1 MSDSF
6 THRVLPYDGM
16 DDYLAGALPF
26 LRAGAASGDRVLAV
40 TPVAAGLLL
49 RGELGAAAAGI
60 EFHESAAW
68 YSHPARTL
76 AGCLDMADAAE
87 REGRRLRILGE
98 PGWNGRPA
106 PEVLEWQRTEAL
118 VNVAFAGTATAIL
131 CPYARSLPAGVVAS
145 SRRTHPESVRGVTAV
160 RNPGYLDPWTF
171 SARCDGEPLPA
182 PPPDAES
189 MALDRPDLYWLRA
202 YAGDFARRAGLP
214 AGDVQRL
221 LVAATEV
228 VTNAVRHGA
237 PPMTLTMWT
246 DPADGSVVC
255 QVTDAGRWPAAAGHG
270 LVPPR
275 SPGPPGAARGNAA
288 GPGRFGLWA
297 VRLLCSAVQI
307 RTGEQGTTVRLR
319 LRPPAVPAGTAQA
332 VDTA

>member
-26 LRAGAASGDRVLAV
+26 LREGAASGDRVLAV
-40 TPVAAGLLL
+40 TPLASGLLL
-49 RGELGAAAAGI
+49 RDELGAAADAI
-60 EFHESAAW
+60 EFHESASW

-98 PGWNGRPA
+98 PGWSGRPA

-118 VNVAFAGTATAIL
+118 VNVAFAGTPTAIL

-145 SRRTHPESVRGVTAV
+145 SRRTHPESVRGVSAV

-202 YAGDFARRAGLP
+202 YVGEFARRAGLLP
-214 AGDVQRL
+214 AGDLQRL
-221 LVAATEV
+221 LVAVTEV
-228 VTNAVRHGA
+228 VTNATRHGA
-237 PPMTLTMWT
+237 PPMALTMWA

-255 QVTDAGRWPAAAGHG
+255 QVTDAGRWAPGAGHG

-275 SPGPPGAARGNAA
+275 AAGA

-319 LRPPAVPAGTAQA
+319 LRPSAVPAGTAHP